1 MKGGAGRT
9 PRVLMLTGA
18 YHPEVS
24 GGGVQ
29 CRALV
34 RALRPLVHFAVL
46 STARDPALPRVGA
59 EDGVRVVRVP
69 LGRGSPVARA
79 AAGLRLAYDVLRL
92 RHDILHLHGFS
103 AKSMLGLLAARLL
116 GRRTVLTV
124 HTAGYDDPGSQRRRR
139 LSALRLWLYRGADRF
154 VAVSP
159 GLRHCCLEEA
169 LPSDRVLEIPNGVDC
184 ARFRPARDA
193 EEKATVRATLG
204 LPGDRPV
211 ILFVGFFSRDKGPH
225 VAVETW
231 NRLRGQGRDAVLVMA
246 GSTDPAYHEVD
257 AQLVERIRLHR
268 ASPDGR
274 LRLVEQAADIALYYR
289 AADIFLLPSLREGC
303 PLALLEAM
311 ASGLPC
317 VAFRLEGAT
326 DALITSGE
334 DGLLVPVGDVDA
346 FAAATASVLTDTAAA
361 RRLGAAARHTAEARH
376 TVEAMA
382 RAYLRCYL
390 DLVPPSSPALA
401 SGDASVPPGAQRLD

>member
-1 MKGGAGRT
+1 MIAAAGRT

-124 HTAGYDDPGSQRRRR
+124 HTAGYDDPASQRRLR
-139 LSALRLWLYRGADRF
+139 LAALRLWLYRGADRF

-159 GLRHCCLEEA
+159 GLRRSCLVEGLTPE
-169 LPSDRVLEIPNGVDC
+169 RVLTIPNGVDC
-184 ARFRPARDA
+184 ERFRPVRDA
-193 EEKATVRATLG
+193 DEKASVRAALG
-204 LPGDRPV
+204 LPVDRPV
-211 ILFVGFFSRDKGPH
+211 FLFVGFFSKEKGPD
-225 VAVETW
+225 VAAEAW
-231 NRLRGQGRDAVLVMA
+231 SRLQARGLDAVLVMV

-257 AQLVERIRLHR
+257 AQLVATIRRLHG
-268 ASPDGR
+268 ASEGR
-274 LRLVEQAADIALYYR
+274 LRLVERASDIALYYR
-289 AADIFLLPSLREGC
+289 AADVFLLPSLREAC

-317 VAFRLEGAT
+317 VASRLEGAT
-326 DALITSGE
+326 DAIVTSGE
-334 DGLLVPVGDVDA
+334 DGLLVPTSDIAA
-346 FAAATASVLTDTAAA
+346 FAAAAALPLTDAAAA
-361 RRLGAAARHTAEARH
+361 RKLGAAARRTAEARYA
-376 TVEAMA
+376 VEAMA
-382 RAYLRCYL
+382 RAYLRCYR
-390 DLVPPSSPALA
+390 DLLPPPPSGRDGPGPA
-401 SGDASVPPGAQRLD
+401 DARPGQEG